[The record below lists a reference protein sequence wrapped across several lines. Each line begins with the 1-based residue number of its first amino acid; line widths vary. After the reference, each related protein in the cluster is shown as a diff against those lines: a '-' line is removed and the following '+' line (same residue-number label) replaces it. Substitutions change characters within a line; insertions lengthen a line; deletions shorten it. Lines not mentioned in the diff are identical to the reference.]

1 VRGGDSEQEFVD
13 AALAELELEPETGEL
28 YTRAMP
34 IEQSFAGLRRYVD
47 KRAEAA

>member
-1 VRGGDSEQEFVD
+1 VSASVSEQEFVD
-13 AALAELELEPETGEL
+13 AALAELEPDTGEL